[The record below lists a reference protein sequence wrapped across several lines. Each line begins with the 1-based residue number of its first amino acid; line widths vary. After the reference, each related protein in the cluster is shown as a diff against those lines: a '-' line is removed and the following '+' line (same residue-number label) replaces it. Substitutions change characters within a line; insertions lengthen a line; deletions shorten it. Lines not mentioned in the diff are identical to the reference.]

1 MTESVKSND
10 KKKINKDV
18 EEALKILEEEKNKR
32 IEDIRQRT
40 AFMCAS
46 LRAHGKT
53 QLSKLL
59 KSVKELT
66 VQEFCET
73 YGANTEYFV
82 QESRKRLA
90 SQPINTAPKRHKTNE
105 KVVLELDLDSTVGKF
120 KFNLPAGSAGSTR
133 QSKEILVTH

>member
-1 MTESVKSND
+1 
-10 KKKINKDV
+10 
-18 EEALKILEEEKNKR
+18 
-32 IEDIRQRT
+32 
-40 AFMCAS
+40 MCAS

-59 KSVKELT
+59 KSVRELT

-90 SQPINTAPKRHKTNE
+90 SQPINTASKRHKTNE
-105 KVVLELDLDSTVGKF
+105 KVIHKW
-120 KFNLPAGSAGSTR
+120 
-133 QSKEILVTH
+133 SKRKPKSFTLSFFLKKIEGRS